1 MFDTDNKSGSNPET
15 KDAFNRKIFIA
26 CGAILVVSVALIIG
40 IIAAITLG
48 PKNPG
53 GGSSQDVGLKNP
65 NRLTDP
71 EPVTAEEIDKEYEQ
85 RPEIE
90 PEAPAEWEA
99 TVTKFLSRGD
109 YASLD
114 SYLQEEMKKYKN
126 LRGDEGQG
134 IDDWREQFDMLRG
147 DIAKAANIT
156 SDKNPERTLTQFCS
170 PEVLAAAVI
179 WAPVS
184 TKMDAFEDSS
194 SIILPSPE
202 NGDIGLHAVAPSET
216 GNMLQEVDFIVPNRY
231 MDLAAY
237 DAVVFGY
244 NVRIILVADQ
254 TGYYRPWS
262 ITALDNDINTEVWSK
277 SALIK
282 VRNNLDPYSDLD
294 SVLYPP
300 IKGESSGEVPAIQDE
315 DNPEKLPDIDEF
327 LKGKELIDGPETTEQ
342 EPEASFSTPE
352 AVEPP
357 TANPE
362 DIPAT

>member
-1 MFDTDNKSGSNPET
+1 MFDTDNKSGSNPGN
-15 KDAFNRKIFIA
+15 KDSFNRKIFIA
-26 CGAILVVSVALIIG
+26 CGAILVVFVVLIIS
-40 IIAAITLG
+40 IIASITLV

-53 GGSSQDVGLKNP
+53 GGSQDVGLKNP

-71 EPVTAEEIDKEYEQ
+71 EPVTAEEIDKEYGQ

-99 TVTKFLSRGD
+99 TVTKFLSRGA
-109 YASLD
+109 YTSLD
-114 SYLQEEMKKYKN
+114 SYLQEEMQKYKN
-126 LRGDEGQG
+126 LSGDEGQG
-134 IDDWREQFDMLRG
+134 MDDWREQFDMLRG

-156 SDKNPERTLTQFCS
+156 SDQNPERTLTQFCS

-184 TKMDAFEDSS
+184 AKLDAFEDSS

-202 NGDIGLHAVAPSET
+202 NGDINLHAVDPSET
-216 GNMLQEVDFIVPNRY
+216 SSMLQEINFIVPNRY

-237 DAVVFGY
+237 DAVVFGH
-244 NVRIILVADQ
+244 NVRIILVTDQ

-282 VRNNLDPYSDLD
+282 IRNNLDPYSDLD

-300 IKGESSGEVPAIQDE
+300 IKGEASGEVPAVHDE
-315 DNPEKLPDIDEF
+315 DNPGNLPDIDEF
-327 LKGKELIDGPETTEQ
+327 LKNKELIEIPWTTEP
-342 EPEASFSTPE
+342 EPEASSLIPK

-357 TANPE
+357 AANPE
-362 DIPAT
+362 GIPAT